1 LKSGIRRPRR
11 ALPLCGALV
20 LGSVSVACA
29 PLPPPYRGPSDYTV
43 RFADVETITLV
54 PPLVSVYSMSSGDV
68 EQEVQDWSDAA
79 NEHAQDAVRTIVER
93 AGKTFVPYAG
103 AAGPRPDFRLGVED
117 PNARPQVGEGEQ
129 AWLLWE
135 SAKESILRHT
145 YDMAQTFPQQM
156 TRFDYTLG
164 PQSGS
169 LLAGTRADAFL
180 LMIATDY
187 VPTGERQAL
196 VAVGAAASLV
206 TGAYGGPGATP
217 AELFVALVEA
227 KSGDILFFNK
237 VSMPLADLRDPAG
250 NQALVEMVLSGVER

>member
-1 LKSGIRRPRR
+1 MLS
-11 ALPLCGALV
+11 A
-20 LGSVSVACA
+20 ACA
-29 PLPPPYRGPSDYTV
+29 ALPPPYRGPANYPA
-43 RFADVETITLV
+43 RFADVERITLV
-54 PPLVSVYSMSSGDV
+54 PPLVSVYSMSSGDI

-79 NEHAQDAVRTIVER
+79 NEHAQSAVREIVER

-103 AAGPRPDFRLGVED
+103 SHPPRPDFRLGVENV
-117 PNARPQVGEGEQ
+117 NAKPQVSDGEQ

-145 YDMAQTFPQQM
+145 YDMTQIFPPQIEG
-156 TRFDYTLG
+156 FDYTLG
-164 PQSGS
+164 PRAKA
-169 LLAGTRADAFL
+169 LLDGTPADAYV

-196 VAVGAAASLV
+196 VAVGAAATLV

-227 KSGDILFFNK
+227 ATGDILFFNK
-237 VSMPLADLRDPAG
+237 VSMPLADLRDPGG
-250 NQALVEMVLSGVER
+250 NKALVEMALKGIER